1 MSRPGAGGWPAR
13 RPVRASP
20 EAGAGE
26 WGDDGGVTDPRSDA
40 PASPRPPDLTLS
52 RTLAWLTD
60 DLVRVPGTDLGVG
73 LDAVIGLVP
82 GIGDVLGTG
91 LSGVLMVDAV
101 RHRVPLPVL
110 ARMGGNLLLDAVL
123 GLLPVVGDAADVAH
137 RANRKNLR
145 LLEDAV
151 AAGRRVETDV
161 QGYLVRAAAIV
172 VGSVA
177 AALVVA
183 GFVVWGL
190 LRVLGVVG

>member
-1 MSRPGAGGWPAR
+1 MTAL
-13 RPVRASP
+13 
-20 EAGAGE
+20 
-26 WGDDGGVTDPRSDA
+26 RSDA
-40 PASPRPPDLTLS
+40 PASPLSGDLALS

-60 DLVRVPGTDLGVG
+60 DLVRVPGTGFGVG
-73 LDAVIGLVP
+73 FDAVIGLVP

-110 ARMGGNLLLDAVL
+110 TRMGGNLLLDAAL
-123 GLLPVVGDAADVAH
+123 GLFPVIGDAADVAH
-137 RANRKNLR
+137 RANRKNYR

-151 AAGRRVETDV
+151 AAGRRVDTDV
-161 QGYLVRAAAIV
+161 PGYLVRATAIV

-177 AALVVA
+177 TSLAVA